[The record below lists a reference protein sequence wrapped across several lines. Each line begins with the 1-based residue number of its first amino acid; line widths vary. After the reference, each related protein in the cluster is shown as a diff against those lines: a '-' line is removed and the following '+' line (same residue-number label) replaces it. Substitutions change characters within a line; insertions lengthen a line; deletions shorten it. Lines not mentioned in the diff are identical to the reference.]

1 MIDAIVRPGVHQE
14 AAAHVTLLPFEH
26 LYTSHVTS
34 VHRFCLS
41 QVGDAAAAEDITHDT
56 FIRAYAAYDRVRPAE
71 DTARTWLISIA
82 RNLSTD
88 HHRRHGRWRRL
99 LERQRRLVAEQRD
112 VESLAEERSQLRAVA
127 AAMAGM
133 RRREREL
140 IGLRVAADLSYR
152 QVGELLG
159 MSEPAA
165 KVATHRALGRLRE
178 RLGRAS
184 LPDIPDIKEIVQ

>member
-1 MIDAIVRPGVHQE
+1 MITAIVRPGFHQE
-14 AAAHVTLLPFEH
+14 GSVHVMLLPFEQ
-26 LYTSHVTS
+26 LYTSHVAS

-41 QVGDAAAAEDITHDT
+41 QVGESAAAEDITHDT
-56 FIRAYAAYDRVRPAE
+56 FIRAYTAYHRVRPAE
-71 DTARTWLISIA
+71 ASARTWLISIA

-99 LERQRRLVAEQRD
+99 LEKQGRVVAEQRD

-152 QVGELLG
+152 EVGELLG

-165 KVATHRALGRLRE
+165 KVATRRALGRLRE
-178 RLGRAS
+178 RLGQA
-184 LPDIPDIKEIVQ
+184 PVHDIREIAR

>member
-1 MIDAIVRPGVHQE
+1 MINAAVSTPSQQE
-14 AAAHVTLLPFEH
+14 ARSNVMQLPFER
-26 LYTSHVTS
+26 LYTGNVAS

-41 QVGDAAAAEDITHDT
+41 QVGDPAAAEDITHDT
-56 FIRAYAAYDRVRPAE
+56 FIRAYAAYHRFSPAIGTE
-71 DTARTWLISIA
+71 RTWLISIA
-82 RNLSTD
+82 RNLSLD

-99 LERQRRLVAEQRD
+99 LEKQRNLPTEQRD
-112 VESLAEERSQLRAVA
+112 VADLAEERSALRAVA

-152 QVGELLG
+152 EVGELLG

-178 RLGRAS
+178 RLAGS
-184 LPDIPDIKEIVQ
+184 PIPNPNSRETVQ